1 MYPLRGT
8 VRHYSW
14 GSHTA
19 LAELTGRPAPT
30 QEPEAELW
38 LGAHPVAPATV
49 DTGDAAV
56 PLCDLIARDPEGQLG
71 PDCARQFDGR
81 LPFLLKVLA
90 AEQPLSLQAHPSRA
104 QAREGFARE
113 NAAGI
118 PLDAPHRNYRDDNH
132 KPEMVVALSR
142 FEALAG
148 FRAPAETVEFL
159 RDLRVSELTP
169 YASELGD
176 NLDATGLRALFTAW
190 MTLPTKSLVGL
201 TDAVLSGCERYLQ
214 DRSGSEDEFTAA
226 ARTALELGLAYP
238 EDPGV
243 LASLLLNRVSMEP
256 GDALFLP
263 AGNLHAYLR
272 GTAVEIMANSDNV
285 LRGGLTSKH
294 VDIPEL
300 LRVLDFDSVG
310 VSWVRARRDGHERV
324 YAPPVREFE
333 LWRVALDESGTS
345 GPATTRIG
353 GSTPRILL
361 CVQGT
366 VQLRCGHRVLNLQR
380 GEAAWAAASDPE
392 FVVQAASS
400 DATVFVATPP
410 ARTWSV

>member
-1 MYPLRGT
+1 M
-8 VRHYSW
+8 
-14 GSHTA
+14 
-19 LAELTGRPAPT
+19 LA
-30 QEPEAELW
+30 
-38 LGAHPVAPATV
+38 
-49 DTGDAAV
+49 
-56 PLCDLIARDPEGQLG
+56 
-71 PDCARQFDGR
+71 
-81 LPFLLKVLA
+81 
-90 AEQPLSLQAHPSRA
+90 SS
-104 QAREGFARE
+104 
-113 NAAGI
+113 
-118 PLDAPHRNYRDDNH
+118 
-132 KPEMVVALSR
+132 
-142 FEALAG
+142 
-148 FRAPAETVEFL
+148 TVEFL
-159 RDLRVSELTP
+159 SDLGESELAP

-190 MTLPTKSLVGL
+190 MTLPPKSLVGL
-201 TDAVLSGCERYLQ
+201 TDAVLSGCGRYLQ
-214 DRSGSEDEFTAA
+214 ARSGSEDEFTAA

-272 GTAVEIMANSDNV
+272 GTAVEVMASSDNV

-310 VSWVRARRDGHERV
+310 VPWVRARRDGHERL

-366 VQLRCGHRVLNLQR
+366 VQLRCDHRVLNLQR

-392 FVVQAASS
+392 LVVQAASS

-410 ARTWSV
+410 ARTGSV